1 MKTKI
6 EINTDREHLDINFIY
21 EFISNSY
28 WGTGRTLETVQTC
41 IQNSL
46 NFGVYLN
53 NQQIGYGRVVTDYGQ
68 FAYIMD
74 IFIAPTHRGQGY
86 SKQLMQCIMNHN
98 ALSNV
103 KTWRLATDD
112 AQGLYQKFGF
122 LPLEKPENSMA
133 FFK

>member
-1 MKTKI
+1 MRTKI
-6 EINTDREHLDINFIY
+6 EINTDREHLDIDFIH

-28 WGTGRTLETVQTC
+28 WGTGRTLKTVQTC

-74 IFIAPTHRGQGY
+74 VFITPKHRGQGY
-86 SKQLMQCIMNHN
+86 SKELMQYIMSFDK
-98 ALSNV
+98 LSNV
-103 KTWRLATDD
+103 KVWRLSTDD
-112 AQGLYQKFGF
+112 AQGLYQQFGF